1 MSEQTPLGE
10 ALAIAA
16 ENASVMAYNLRKAV
30 RLVTEQAAT
39 AVASATADQ
48 PEKFTHTDGHGDGL
62 VVGPM
67 NYYRAR
73 YGVLFAEFTED
84 PSVHL
89 DQDAVNRL
97 AQYLDRY
104 RTDRTP
110 CGTEGDKPSPAMEND
125 DLTELCAGHLLDG
138 PSDSSGCAHSRRY
151 HGIVGCVVTDCP
163 CVRRNGK

>member
-1 MSEQTPLGE
+1 MAQ
-10 ALAIAA
+10 LAARL
-16 ENASVMAYNLRKAV
+16 STVTMLLRA
-30 RLVTEQAAT
+30 RSTD

-48 PEKFTHTDGHGDGL
+48 PEKFTHTDDHGDGL

-110 CGTEGDKPSPAMEND
+110 CGTEGDKPSPAMDND
-125 DLTELCAGHLLDG
+125 DRTETCAGHVLGAPDH
-138 PSDSSGCAHSRRY
+138 SSGCAHSRLV
-151 HGIVGCVVTDCP
+151 HGALGCTVMGCP